1 LSDTLLVGA
10 TEIGELKA
18 KNYTVGVLTLII
30 LYMDSER
37 KKTTQITLDGTYLLK
52 AVSECAGPLVLLP
65 PEHVR
70 AGAEPGGP
78 RPVHRG
84 HRGGLRHA
92 GGTRSS

>member
-1 LSDTLLVGA
+1 MESEKKKQA
-10 TEIGELKA
+10 T
-18 KNYTVGVLTLII
+18 VH
-30 LYMDSER
+30 
-37 KKTTQITLDGTYLLK
+37 GTCLLK